1 MEERLKKPGMAS
13 GQTVQDA
20 DQGEMEINL
29 VELLIRLLEKWKII
43 AMAAILGA
51 VIAGAITFG
60 FITPTYTATSKLY
73 VLNGSNSLLNLS
85 DFQLGS
91 YLATDYQEVF
101 TTHEVQEAVLEQ
113 LDLEEKY
120 TTDELEKMI
129 TITNPNN
136 TRILYIACDSTD
148 PQEAC
153 DIANTFA
160 AVAQTFIEARMDSKQ
175 PSLFSE
181 AVAPELPSAPNS
193 KLNIVLGFALGLLLS
208 CGIITVLFITDDRIR
223 TREDIE
229 KYMDIPTLGMMPLN
243 KDDPSVTNKKGGHS
257 GHSSKNSTSSKGGS
271 HA

>member
-1 MEERLKKPGMAS
+1 MEERLKQPGMVS
-13 GQTVQDA
+13 GQTTQDA

-85 DFQLGS
+85 DFQLGN

-101 TTHEVQEAVLEQ
+101 ITHEVQEAVIDQLNLEYTP
-113 LDLEEKY
+113 EK
-120 TTDELEKMI
+120 LEKMI
-129 TITNPNN
+129 TIFNPNN
-136 TRILYIACDSTD
+136 TRILYISCDSKD

-160 AVAQTFIEARMDSKQ
+160 AVAQAFIEDRMDSKQ

-181 AVAPELPSAPNS
+181 AVKPEKPSAPNN
-193 KLNIVLGFALGLLLS
+193 KLNVALGFVLGLLIA
-208 CGIITVLFITDDRIR
+208 CGAITVLFIADDRIR

-243 KDDPSVTNKKGGHS
+243 KDDPYFAKKNGHKNKKAS
-257 GHSSKNSTSSKGGS
+257 AKGGS
-271 HA
+271 HV